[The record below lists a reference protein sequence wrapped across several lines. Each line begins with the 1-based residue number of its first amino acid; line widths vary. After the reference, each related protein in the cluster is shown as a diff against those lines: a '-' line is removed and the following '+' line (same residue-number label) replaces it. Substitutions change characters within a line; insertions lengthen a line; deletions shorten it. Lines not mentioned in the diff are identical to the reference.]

1 MISYPREHHIFT
13 EREHQIDSLTRILN
27 WHDTHTAK

>member
-1 MISYPREHHIFT
+1 MITYPREPHIFA

-27 WHDTHTAK
+27 WYDTHTAK